1 MIMIMDIKAILK
13 KNIGNI
19 MAVTFVVAGKR
30 ITRKYLYCCYFDF
43 TKPFRLEIMSL
54 LLFCTFDLFCCTVG
68 VSSLC

>member
-1 MIMIMDIKAILK
+1 MDIKAILK

-43 TKPFRLEIMSL
+43 TKPFQNPIVCVYTSIS
-54 LLFCTFDLFCCTVG
+54 TKH
-68 VSSLC
+68 